1 MRSRDS
7 AVVGHHVGSAMGPT
21 GTRHF
26 IAFDLSG
33 LTPGGWNP
41 QRAVLELPVVGLEN
55 RPARLRLLAD
65 DADSYG
71 TYKVAGHAAV
81 PCTTL
86 QLQLIPRALDDL
98 KRAAGGFYSLTLAL
112 DHCADPDLT
121 AHPVLRV
128 QRAGVNEVSSL
139 SRAA

>member
-7 AVVGHHVGSAMGPT
+7 AVFGHHVGSATGPK

-33 LTPGGWNP
+33 LTPAGRNP
-41 QRAVLELPVVGLEN
+41 RRAVLEVAVVGLEN
-55 RPARLRLLAD
+55 RPARLQLLAD
-65 DADSYG
+65 DAESYG
-71 TYKVAGHAAV
+71 TYGVAGHAAV
-81 PCTTL
+81 PRAAL
-86 QLQLIPRALDDL
+86 QLPLTPCALDDL
-98 KRAAGGFYSLTLAL
+98 ERAAGGFYSLTL

-128 QRAGVNEVSSL
+128 RRAGANKVSSL